1 MAKSKHIIRFQ
12 NLYQLWAY
20 AQVIHALS
28 IEISSSEMLLI
39 CDCSEEDLQMLSEF
53 HGEVIDKINTV
64 FNHTSINHYQILE
77 NMENNN
83 QASKK
88 NRGFAAMSPEK
99 QKEIAKK
106 GGRAAHEKRVAHE
119 WSSEEAREAGKKGGM
134 SRGKKE
140 S

>member
-1 MAKSKHIIRFQ
+1 
-12 NLYQLWAY
+12 
-20 AQVIHALS
+20 
-28 IEISSSEMLLI
+28 
-39 CDCSEEDLQMLSEF
+39 MLSEF